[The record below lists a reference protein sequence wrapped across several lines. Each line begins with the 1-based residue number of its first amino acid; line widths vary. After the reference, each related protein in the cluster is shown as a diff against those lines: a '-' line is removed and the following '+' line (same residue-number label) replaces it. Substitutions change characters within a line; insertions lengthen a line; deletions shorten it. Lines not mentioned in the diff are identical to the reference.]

1 MSKKILTMSAAAVI
15 LIVLAGVFLNTSME
29 DTETAPIS
37 DSVSITMSSSRPGCE
52 ADDTCYVPYQ
62 IVVDS
67 GKTITWINEDS
78 AFHTV
83 TSGHYDEHDGVFD
96 EHDKVFDSGRLDP
109 AQKFSHTFAEPGQ
122 FSYYCKLHPWMAGE
136 VIVQ

>member
-1 MSKKILTMSAAAVI
+1 MSKKILATSAAAVI

-29 DTETAPIS
+29 DIETAPIS

-52 ADDTCYVPYQ
+52 ADETCYVPNQ

-67 GKTITWINEDS
+67 GQTITWINEDS

-83 TSGHYDEHDGVFD
+83 TSGHYDQHDGM
-96 EHDKVFDSGRLDP
+96 FDSEQLDP

-136 VIVQ
+136 IIVQ

>member
-1 MSKKILTMSAAAVI
+1 MSKKILAMSVAAVT

-29 DTETAPIS
+29 DIETAPIS

-52 ADDTCYVPYQ
+52 ADETCYVPNQ

-67 GKTITWINEDS
+67 GQTITWINEDS

-83 TSGHYDEHDGVFD
+83 TSGHYDEQDGVFD
-96 EHDKVFDSGRLDP
+96 SGQLDP

-136 VIVQ
+136 IIVQ